1 MKMDLKNSEPN
12 RNQYSFAKR
21 ISLVFFAILTF
32 SSCVNKKEDI
42 YSLYF
47 KKEDL
52 SEVATDVDLLYSD
65 SSIVQL
71 RVRGPKMIRY
81 IGKGENREEFPEGLQ
96 VTFFDKLG
104 NEKSW
109 LSAKYGIRFPAE
121 AKIILRDSV
130 VMHNTDQET
139 LKTSELIWFEQT
151 GNMETRKFVE
161 ISRPG
166 EIIRG
171 FGLKADE
178 NLTRYEINAVTGR
191 IAADDITSDF
201 Q

>member
-1 MKMDLKNSEPN
+1 MNPIWHILILQISPMHK
-12 RNQYSFAKR
+12 AKYA
-21 ISLVFFAILTF
+21 LYVLLMILLA
-32 SSCVNKKEDI
+32 SCENKKEDI

-47 KKEDL
+47 EKEDL
-52 SEVATDVDLLYSD
+52 NEVATDVDLIYSD
-65 SSIVQL
+65 SSFVQI
-71 RVRGPKMIRY
+71 RVQGPKMIRY
-81 IGKGENREEFPEGLQ
+81 VGRGENREEFPDGLE
-96 VTFFDKLG
+96 VTFYDRLG

-109 LSAKYGIRFPAE
+109 LSARYGIRYPAE
-121 AKIILRDSV
+121 SKIILRDSV
-130 VMHNTDQET
+130 VMHNTEQER
-139 LKTSELIWFEQT
+139 LKTSELIWYEQT

-171 FGLKADE
+171 FGLKAEE

-191 IAADDITSDF
+191 IVVDDITSDF